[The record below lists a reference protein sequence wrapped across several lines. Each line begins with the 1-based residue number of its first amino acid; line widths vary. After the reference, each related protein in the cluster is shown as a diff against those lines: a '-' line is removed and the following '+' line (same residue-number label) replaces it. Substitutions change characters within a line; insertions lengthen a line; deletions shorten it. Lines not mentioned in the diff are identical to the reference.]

1 MQLLTAK
8 PVVFLVNVS
17 KRDYLRKANKYL
29 PKIAEYVTERG
40 GGEQIIPLSCE
51 FELELL
57 DLDAGGQL
65 AEYQKENP
73 THKSVLNRILKMG
86 YHALGLIHFFTA
98 GKDEVRGWTIRKGR
112 LAPQAAGVIH
122 TDFEKGFIMAEVQA
136 FADLKERT
144 IYRNGSFYI
153 ITHFYL
159 CRWHRGSCEESR
171 KTQAT
176 RKEIRGTISSA
187 AIPSQTGPITC

>member
-144 IYRNGSFYI
+144 IHRNGSFYI

-159 CRWHRGSCEESR
+159 CRWHR
-171 KTQAT
+171 
-176 RKEIRGTISSA
+176 
-187 AIPSQTGPITC
+187 